1 MIILFTVI
9 VILLITLFVCANFL
23 YNLALNPSFD
33 KSRIFRDQDDG
44 KGPPENVL
52 DQAEVETVWIRS
64 FDGHRLRGLMA
75 RQEESSACWVIGI
88 HGYTGGAEEMGYRAG
103 EFYRRGY
110 HVLFPDNRGHGKS
123 EGKYVGMGWHDRF
136 DILNWIAW
144 LNEQFPGCSIIL
156 YGLSMGGAAVM
167 MTAGE
172 KLPDNVKLIIEDC
185 GYSSVKEEMA
195 HEAKYL
201 FHLPYF
207 PMVSAAS
214 LICKIRAGY
223 TFKEASAVKQLA
235 KAERPMLFIHG
246 GKDTFVPTSML
257 DTVYE
262 AAACPKEKLLIE
274 GAGHAESYIV
284 NPQLYWDTVFGF
296 IEKYGG

>member
-1 MIILFTVI
+1 
-9 VILLITLFVCANFL
+9 
-23 YNLALNPSFD
+23 
-33 KSRIFRDQDDG
+33 
-44 KGPPENVL
+44 
-52 DQAEVETVWIRS
+52 
-64 FDGHRLRGLMA
+64 
-75 RQEESSACWVIGI
+75 
-88 HGYTGGAEEMGYRAG
+88 MGYRAG

-223 TFKEASAVKQLA
+223 TFK
-235 KAERPMLFIHG
+235 
-246 GKDTFVPTSML
+246 
-257 DTVYE
+257 
-262 AAACPKEKLLIE
+262 KLLQSNNWLRQS
-274 GAGHAESYIV
+274 GQCS
-284 NPQLYWDTVFGF
+284 LFTVERTPSFLHLCWILF
-296 IEKYGG
+296 MRPPPVLKRSC